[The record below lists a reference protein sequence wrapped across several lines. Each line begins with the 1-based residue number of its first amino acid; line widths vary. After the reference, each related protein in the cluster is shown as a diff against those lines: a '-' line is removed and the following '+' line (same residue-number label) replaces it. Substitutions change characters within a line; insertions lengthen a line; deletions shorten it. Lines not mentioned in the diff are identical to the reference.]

1 MANVSGQ
8 ATLWNLPNYAGELIT
23 ASPERTPFL
32 SMIGGM
38 GGGVQSSTTEFAVNS
53 KYTHEDASQPAIT
66 ETDSLTAPTAIEY
79 AREQVTNTTQIFME
93 AIQISYVK
101 LSNSGTMT
109 GLNMANVSNPVQD
122 EKAFQISTALKK
134 MARDIEYTFLQ
145 GTYQQ
150 ATDAGTAAKTRGMLA
165 ATTTASIN
173 GASAT
178 LTKSM
183 VDQCVKAMADG
194 GAQFG
199 NMVVFVNSFQKQK
212 LSDIY
217 GFAPAD
223 RNIGGLNV
231 QTIYTDFCQMGV
243 VFDPFMPAASILI
256 ADVSACRPVF
266 QPVPG
271 KGNFFYE
278 ELSKTGAGEYGQLF
292 GQIGLDYGAE
302 WLHGEIYG
310 LATS

>member
-53 KYTHEDASQPAIT
+53 QYTHEDASQPNIT